1 MSKVDDYRAA
11 LRQLD
16 DWDEYLMANSNLPGP
31 RGNLEL
37 AEAVADLATPQW
49 IAAHESVS
57 ADEAPENTAASFLVF
72 AAVQGLGRLAVE
84 GDLTALP
91 RLRAHASD
99 PRWRV
104 RESVAIALQ
113 RVGDA
118 DLPRMLEFAE
128 ELTSG
133 TYLEQRAAAAAVCE
147 PRLLKDA
154 AVASRV
160 VDLLEEITA
169 SMSEAPASERRGDDY
184 RALRQA
190 MGYCWSVA
198 VVASPEAGKVAFE
211 RWLSSPDIDVRWVL
225 RENLRKNRLQKLD
238 AEWVS
243 VCLKALGGPSP

>member
-1 MSKVDDYRAA
+1 VSKVDEYRAA

-16 DWDEYLMANSNLPGP
+16 DWDAYLMANSKLPGP

-37 AEAVADLATPQW
+37 AQAVADLATPSW

-57 ADEAPENTAASFLVF
+57 AGDAPENTAESFLVF

-84 GDLTALP
+84 GDATALP
-91 RLRAHASD
+91 RLRGHASD

-113 RVGDA
+113 RLGDV
-118 DLPRMLEFAE
+118 DMPRLLDFAE
-128 ELTSG
+128 ELASG

-154 AVASRV
+154 VIAGRV
-160 VDLLEEITA
+160 LSLLDGITA
-169 SMSEAPASERRGDDY
+169 AMAEAPASERRGDDF
-184 RALRQA
+184 RTLRQA

-198 VVASPEAGKVAFE
+198 VVAAPDAGKAAFE
-211 RWLSSPDIDVRWVL
+211 RWLASPDSDVRWML
-225 RENLRKNRLQKLD
+225 RENLKKNRLLKLD
-238 AEWVS
+238 TAWVS
-243 VCLKALGGPSP
+243 ACLAKLT